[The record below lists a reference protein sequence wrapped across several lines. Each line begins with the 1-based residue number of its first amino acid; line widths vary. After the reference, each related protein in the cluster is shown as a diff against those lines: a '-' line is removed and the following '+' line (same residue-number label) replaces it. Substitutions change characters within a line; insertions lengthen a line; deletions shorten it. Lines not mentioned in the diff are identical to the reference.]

1 VTSFGFYFRYRMSG
15 LPPST
20 QRFAGWGEQGLVPG
34 DMVRLDAGVPVL
46 TATLDFCLLGC
57 VIEPRADWETDIEVI
72 ADEDAVYGVADPHA
86 RDAGTNLD
94 LAGGSGAQTVQE
106 SVNDDFEVVADST
119 AEEETLL
126 RITLGRHCDFI
137 AAVPVGEAAATW
149 TALTPARERQLVM
162 AAAAGDSDAC
172 AELVEAFLPAIASVA
187 RRYRGAETV
196 ERTELLQEG
205 VVGLLRAMRR
215 FDPSLGNP
223 FWAYA
228 RWWVRQAMQQL
239 ISELTRP
246 TVLSDR
252 AQRGLA
258 RIREARRTHVQAHG
272 REPSRNE
279 LAALVGLPRDLV
291 ESLLAAE
298 RAQQPLHVIED
309 DRQSRTGEDALAD
322 PVAEEEFDRIL
333 SRLEI
338 ERIRD
343 LTKALTARER
353 EILYQHYGL
362 DGPPKTLRAI
372 GEALGISHERV
383 RQIEE
388 QTLDKLRAATLGPP
402 AHARSLE
409 DP

>member
-1 VTSFGFYFRYRMSG
+1 VASFGFYFRYRMSG

-20 QRFAGWGEQGLVPG
+20 RSFADGGDDGLVPG

-46 TATLDFCLLGC
+46 ATTDLCLLGC
-57 VIEPRADWETDIEVI
+57 VIEPRADWDTGIEVI
-72 ADEDAVYGVADPHA
+72 SAEDAVYGVADPHT
-86 RDAGTNLD
+86 RDAGTRLD

-119 AEEETLL
+119 ADEETLL
-126 RITLGRHCDFI
+126 RITLGRHCDCI
-137 AAVPVGEAAATW
+137 EAVPAGSGAATW
-149 TALTPARERQLVM
+149 TALTPARERRLVM
-162 AAAAGDSDAC
+162 AAATGDSDAC
-172 AELVEAFLPAIASVA
+172 AELVDAFLPAIAGVA
-187 RRYRGAETV
+187 RLYRGAEMV

-205 VVGLLRAMRR
+205 VVGLLRAVRR

-228 RWWVRQAMQQL
+228 VWWVRRAMQQL

-258 RIREARRTHVQAHG
+258 RIREARRAHLQAHG
-272 REPSRNE
+272 REPSPNE
-279 LAALVGLPRDLV
+279 LAALVDLTRDQI

-298 RAQQPLHVIED
+298 RTPQPLQMQVMD
-309 DRQSRTGEDALAD
+309 DDGLSRTGEDALAD
-322 PVAEEEFDRIL
+322 PVAEEEFNRIL

-343 LTKALTARER
+343 LTKTLTARER
-353 EILYQHYGL
+353 QILYQHYGL

-372 GEALGISHERV
+372 GEGLGISHERV

-388 QTLDKLRAATLGPP
+388 QTLEKLRAATLCPP
-402 AHARSLE
+402 IQARSF